1 MSTKS
6 TVLKL
11 LLALLLLFAATPG
24 WAQPGGGGHTEAE
37 LVAASQTLQPGKPL
51 LVALRMKMDDHWHTY
66 WKNPGD
72 SGLATSIKWDLPEGF
87 KASEIRW
94 PAPEKVIAFDL
105 VSYGYEGEIFLLV
118 ELETPA
124 QLDQPEVTLK
134 ARADWLECEKTCIPG
149 GTDLELTLAVSDRSE
164 PGAWTEKLEKAE
176 QNLPKPLQVQ
186 AGWKG
191 QKLGLFAPLTPQP
204 GVEAH
209 FFPDQPMVIS
219 AGAPQP
225 LNLDAGGYLLEL
237 EPDPNAQEKPERLTG
252 ILVVGE
258 QAYQVDTPVKAELQV
273 AVAPAKADSGLFLIL
288 LLAFGGG
295 MILNLMPCVFP
306 VLSLKVLGF
315 VEHAKEE
322 ETKPIVHGA
331 VFSLGVLLSFWAV
344 AGALL
349 LLRAGGEKIGWGFQ
363 LQSPVFVSCMCLL
376 FFLIALNLFG
386 VFEVGESLTTLGDV
400 ADAKTGLNQ
409 SFWSGVLTTLTAT
422 PCTAPFMG
430 SAIGY
435 TLNKSPLVSLS
446 VFTAVALGVAF
457 PYFLLTSVPALLK
470 FIPRPGP
477 WMETFKQILAF
488 PLVFTSVW
496 LAWVVGGLEG
506 LDAMT
511 WLLCALVF
519 VAIAAW
525 AWGRY
530 SHSLQPTPRRLGIA
544 FAAVNLVLGLWMISV
559 VGQKTEGIE
568 WVEFSPEV
576 VQKEVAAGKPVFV
589 DFTADWCQ
597 SCKINEKVALSS
609 EKVKSRFQELGIV
622 PVKADWTR
630 RDPAITDALTRF
642 GRNGVPLYVLY
653 PGKGAEPV
661 VLPEIL
667 LPGTVLE
674 ALEQVES

>member
-1 MSTKS
+1 MIRTT
-6 TVLKL
+6 TVLRSLFML
-11 LLALLLLFAATPG
+11 LLCITLSAAEPVKS
-24 WAQPGGGGHTEAE
+24 ANTEAE
-37 LVAASQTLQPGKPL
+37 LVAAGQTLQPGQPL
-51 LVALRMKMDDHWHTY
+51 WVALRLNMDHHWHTY

-72 SGLATSIKWDLPEGF
+72 SGLATTIEWELPSGF
-87 KASEIRW
+87 KASEIYW
-94 PAPEKVIAFDL
+94 PPPQRVVASDL
-105 VSYGYEGEIFLLV
+105 VSYGYEGEIFLLT
-118 ELETPA
+118 ELQVPA
-124 QLDQPEVTLK
+124 QLEGDSVTLK
-134 ARADWLECEKTCIPG
+134 ARADWLACEDTCIPG
-149 GTDLELTLAVSDRSE
+149 GADLELTLAISDSPQ
-164 PGAWTEKLEKAE
+164 PGPWTEKIQQARDQLPQPVKAE
-176 QNLPKPLQVQ
+176 
-186 AGWKG
+186 AGWRG
-191 QKLGLFAPLTPQP
+191 QKIGLLASLTPEEGSQP
-204 GVEAH
+204 F
-209 FFPDQPMVIS
+209 FFPAQEMVIS
-219 AGAPQP
+219 AGAPQTVTAE
-225 LNLDAGGYLLEL
+225 AGGILLEL
-237 EPDPNAQEKPERLTG
+237 EPDPNAADKPEQLIG
-252 ILVVGE
+252 VLVVGKK
-258 QAYQVDTPVKAELQV
+258 AYQIEVPIQASL
-273 AVAPAKADSGLFLIL
+273 AVAQAPQQADSGLLAVLIF
-288 LLAFGGG
+288 AFAGG
-295 MILNLMPCVFP
+295 MVLNLMPCVFP

-322 ETKPIVHGA
+322 ETRPIVHGA

-363 LQSPVFVSCMCLL
+363 LQSPVFVSCMSVL

-386 VFEVGESLTTLGDV
+386 IFEVGESLTTLGDV
-400 ADAKTGLNQ
+400 ADSKTGLAN

-435 TLNKSPLVSLS
+435 TLNKPPIISLS

-457 PYFLLTSVPALLK
+457 PYFLLTSMPGLLR

-477 WMETFKQILAF
+477 WMETFKQVLAF
-488 PLVFTSVW
+488 PLVFTAVW

-506 LDAMT
+506 LDSMA

-519 VAIAAW
+519 VSMAAW

-530 SHSLQPTPRRLGIA
+530 SHSLKPTAKRLGTA
-544 FAAVNLVLGLWMISV
+544 FAVLNMALALWMISV

-568 WVEFSPEV
+568 WVNFTPET
-576 VQKEVAAGKPVFV
+576 VQQEVAAGRPVFV

-609 EKVKSRFQELGIV
+609 SKVKRRFEELGV
-622 PVKADWTR
+622 VTVKADWTR

-653 PGKGAEPV
+653 PGGGAEPM

-667 LPGTVLE
+667 FPGTVLE
-674 ALEQVES
+674 ALDSVES